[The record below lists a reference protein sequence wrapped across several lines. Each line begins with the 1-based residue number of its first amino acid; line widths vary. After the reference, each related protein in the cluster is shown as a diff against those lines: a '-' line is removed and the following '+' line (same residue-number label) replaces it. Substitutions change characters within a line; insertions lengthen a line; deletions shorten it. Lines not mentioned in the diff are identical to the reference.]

1 MSEIRTN
8 YTKEQIAEYL
18 KENNQDVLNHFQIWA
33 KIMELEL
40 RLERIEKFLIIWDDE
55 WYNSTSNE
63 DNFYKSTVVKNGDG
77 TEAKDNFVSTANEDH
92 N

>member
-1 MSEIRTN
+1 MAEIKTP

-18 KENNQDVLNHFQIWA
+18 KENNLDVLNSFQIWA
-33 KIMELEL
+33 KLMEIEVTISEL
-40 RLERIEKFLIIWDDE
+40 ILIIKQMNDK
-55 WYNSTSNE
+55 N
-63 DNFYKSTVVKNGDG
+63 NFYKSTVVKNGDG

>member
-8 YTKEQIAEYL
+8 YTKEQITEYL

-55 WYNSTSNE
+55 C
-63 DNFYKSTVVKNGDG
+63 YK
-77 TEAKDNFVSTANEDH
+77 STANEDH